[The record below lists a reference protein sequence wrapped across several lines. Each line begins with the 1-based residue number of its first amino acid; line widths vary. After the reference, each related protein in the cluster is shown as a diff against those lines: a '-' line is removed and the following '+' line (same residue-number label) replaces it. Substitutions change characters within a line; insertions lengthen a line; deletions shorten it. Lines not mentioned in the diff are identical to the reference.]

1 MITFDVVKRL
11 LILLLIAAACG
22 SDEQASNIR
31 PMGREPVS
39 VRGWIADVEGSASGD
54 YKTVETEAVR
64 RLQLFQNSS
73 VYVENAP
80 YVSGGV
86 AETGAFMLLDVPPGD
101 VTITFQAPAPAES
114 AKLVLQNIPG
124 NADVFIPGL
133 ILKKDTV
140 ALEDPDKVVIR
151 IPSSA
156 KTPRKTSRI
165 AIVAGHQVP
174 IVETPLNAMSDR
186 HNYPD
191 APITVQQPVARVK

>member
-11 LILLLIAAACG
+11 LILLLIATACG
-22 SDEQASNIR
+22 GDERASNIR

-64 RLQLFQNSS
+64 RLQLFQNTT

-80 YVSGGV
+80 YVSGAV
-86 AETGAFMLLDVPPGD
+86 AETGAFMLLDVHPGD

-114 AKLVLQNIPG
+114 AKLVLQSIPG

-133 ILKKDTV
+133 ILKKDGV
-140 ALEDPDKVVIR
+140 ALADPDKVVIR

-156 KTPRKTSRI
+156 KTARKTSRT

-191 APITVQQPVARVK
+191 APVTVQQPVARVK

>member
-11 LILLLIAAACG
+11 VILLLIAAACG

-39 VRGWIADVEGSASGD
+39 VRGWITDVEGSSSGD
-54 YKTVETEAVR
+54 YKTLETEAVR

-140 ALEDPDKVVIR
+140 ALADPDKVVIR

-156 KTPRKTSRI
+156 KTPRKTSRT
-165 AIVAGHQVP
+165 AIVAGHHVP

-186 HNYPD
+186 HNYPN
-191 APITVQQPVARVK
+191 APVTVQQPVARVK

>member
-1 MITFDVVKRL
+1 MITFEVVKRL
-11 LILLLIAAACG
+11 LILVVIAMACG
-22 SDEQASNIR
+22 GDEKSSNIR

-39 VRGWIADVEGSASGD
+39 VRGWIADVEGAASSD
-54 YKTVETEAVR
+54 YKTVETEAAR
-64 RLQLFQNSS
+64 RVLLFQNTN

-86 AETGAFMLLDVPPGD
+86 VETGAFMLLDVPPGN

-124 NADVFIPGL
+124 NADVLIPGL
-133 ILKKDTV
+133 ILKKDGV
-140 ALEDPDKVVIR
+140 ALADPDKVVIR
-151 IPSSA
+151 IPTDA
-156 KTPRKTSRI
+156 KTPRRTTRT
-165 AIVAGHQVP
+165 AIVAGVQVP

-191 APITVQQPVARVK
+191 APVLGQMPVATVK